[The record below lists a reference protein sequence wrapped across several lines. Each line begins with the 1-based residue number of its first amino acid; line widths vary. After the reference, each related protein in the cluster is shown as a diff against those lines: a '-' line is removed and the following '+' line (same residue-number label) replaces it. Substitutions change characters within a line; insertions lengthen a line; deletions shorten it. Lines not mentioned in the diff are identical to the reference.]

1 MKGVGGGRF
10 GPMASAVQT
19 LDSSIHRI
27 NYYPTDKYYRKQLCY
42 PLDRNLSGGERYPS
56 FEQPGPGEWYLSA

>member
-1 MKGVGGGRF
+1 MTQRCLIFRGWEEAKKKGARF

-27 NYYPTDKYYRKQLCY
+27 NYYPADKYYRKQLCY
-42 PLDRNLSGGERYPS
+42 PLDRNLSDG
-56 FEQPGPGEWYLSA
+56 

>member
-10 GPMASAVQT
+10 GPLASPFQT

-27 NYYPTDKYYRKQLCY
+27 NYYPADKYYRKQLWIEIHRVDSAIHR
-42 PLDRNLSGGERYPS
+42 LNNRNLVNGI
-56 FEQPGPGEWYLSA
+56 